1 MSKISDEGTM
11 AIDQLHDEIIDL
23 FDLINDRMVP
33 QSDEGSD
40 ASPRD
45 LSIVIGQWV
54 VEPDPRF
61 KDLNSNH
68 VLNNGSRVRK
78 FAHLF
83 KGEMNEYIRQSGG
96 SGNNVAAA
104 FEKFNAFF
112 KQGKIEIKRSE
123 MGNSRNSLSSIN
135 SSSSASRRRSSL
147 TPVIPVMRERSASVR
162 GINQATILELQG
174 MEGEAGDSP
183 YEIHYYPNRGRNGS
197 GNQNLRKV
205 IPFEFQTIIS
215 TEEIDEAHE
224 GDRNILLAF
233 INIVRK
239 YYVDR
244 LIQIITQLIFYH
256 CDKKTGIDTK
266 CSVVA
271 VGSISLTSNY
281 DVTVS
286 GVIYPNRIVR
296 MFNQEFAKFWGD
308 FSSNVFDTNLYGSTF
323 FVTLGAEAKVSPD
336 HMKLYQ
342 ELGVGSQKILYLP
355 PLQILDAPTPLGEI
369 RKSQLE
375 WLVVKIFL
383 HQLVYLTPDGTG
395 ASPLFS
401 LFTNRILPEIWQL
414 VGGNRQNRNVG
425 SMVDRVFK
433 AKFGEK
439 TTREMI
445 LNTYEDKALTLK
457 SYEQSLV
464 QIESSQLR
472 YEAVYLGY
480 LQSQATPLLL
490 PPPPQGHANSS
501 GLTPEQKEV
510 YDILFE
516 LIDNISKS
524 NFYGSETYFCMA
536 TIYHVLGYVQGLGK
550 FPLSAEDRIISALEN
565 YIDIFRYYSKLTATD
580 PQYAIIKMSKYVYRI
595 YNALNG
601 ISPGSGIYAEK
612 MGLWQSILKEL
623 KGQHSFDSVKGS
635 PLLAELG
642 RIYGGTDI
650 GNLMTKMVD
659 DVIRAAEGIQF

>member
-1 MSKISDEGTM
+1 MG
-11 AIDQLHDEIIDL
+11 L
-23 FDLINDRMVP
+23 
-33 QSDEGSD
+33 
-40 ASPRD
+40 
-45 LSIVIGQWV
+45 
-54 VEPDPRF
+54 
-61 KDLNSNH
+61 
-68 VLNNGSRVRK
+68 
-78 FAHLF
+78 
-83 KGEMNEYIRQSGG
+83 
-96 SGNNVAAA
+96 GN
-104 FEKFNAFF
+104 
-112 KQGKIEIKRSE
+112 
-123 MGNSRNSLSSIN
+123 
-135 SSSSASRRRSSL
+135 
-147 TPVIPVMRERSASVR
+147 
-162 GINQATILELQG
+162 
-174 MEGEAGDSP
+174 
-183 YEIHYYPNRGRNGS
+183 

-224 GDRNILLAF
+224 SDRKILLAF

-244 LIQIITQLIFYH
+244 LIQIITQQIFYH

-271 VGSISLTSNY
+271 VGSVSLTSNY

-296 MFNQEFAKFWGD
+296 TFNQEFAKFWGD

-323 FVTLGAEAKVSPD
+323 FVTLGAEAKVSAD

-342 ELGVGSQKILYLP
+342 ELVVGSQKILYLP
-355 PLQILDAPTPLGEI
+355 PLQILGASTPLAEI

-383 HQLVYLTPDGTG
+383 HQLVYQIPNGTG
-395 ASPLFS
+395 GS
-401 LFTNRILPEIWQL
+401 LFPILTDRILPEIWRL
-414 VGGNRQNRNVG
+414 VGGNDRNRNVG
-425 SMVDRVFK
+425 SMIDRVFK

-439 TTREMI
+439 TSRAMI
-445 LNTYEDKALTLK
+445 LDTYEDKALTLK

-480 LQSQATPLLL
+480 LQSQTASTIEL
-490 PPPPQGHANSS
+490 PPPPQSHGGSLS
-501 GLTPEQKEV
+501 PEQREV

-536 TIYHVLGYVQGLGK
+536 TIYHVLGYVQGLGA
-550 FPLSAEDRIISALEN
+550 FPLSPEDRIISALEN
-565 YIDIFRYYSKLTATD
+565 YIDIFRYYSKLTSD

-595 YNALNG
+595 YNALDG
-601 ISPGSGIYAEK
+601 IPTLTGTYTEK
-612 MGLWQSILKEL
+612 MGLWQKILKEL
-623 KGQHSFDSVKGS
+623 KGLHSFDGSKGA
-635 PLLAELG
+635 PLLAEMG
-642 RIYGGTDI
+642 RIYGSTDLGT
-650 GNLMTKMVD
+650 LMTTMAQ
-659 DVIRAAEGIQF
+659 DVIGAASGFRF